1 MTMTESGFR
10 SFMAGANITA
20 LVLLALA
27 LIMLVW
33 AIVWYRKN
41 KRKRE
46 RISQEIARREKI
58 FDEILKPLAHGL
70 RHSICAKITG
80 FVRDLTWDHD
90 EMTMGMM
97 QIRNERMQK
106 YEPVTEILYG
116 ANGVLDSAWK
126 AIDWPPGNG
135 KSRTIRNLHDFTQ
148 YLVGQIED
156 ADKLVKD
163 AIQQAK
169 DLNLPINDDE
179 LNKICSAMQDQLT
192 VLKGLLQ

>member
-1 MTMTESGFR
+1 MNMAETQFN
-10 SFMAGANITA
+10 SFSIG
-20 LVLLALA
+20 LAL
-27 LIMLVW
+27 LVITLVIMVIT
-33 AIVWYRKN
+33 IVFRVRKQQRTN
-41 KRKRE
+41 QEVARIQQE
-46 RISQEIARREKI
+46 RGKI
-58 FDEILKPLAHGL
+58 FDEILQPLAHNL

-97 QIRNERMQK
+97 QIRNERTQK
-106 YEPVTEILYG
+106 YEPVTKILYG

-135 KSRTIRNLHDFTQ
+135 KSRTIRSLNEFTQ
-148 YLVGQIED
+148 YLVGRLEE

-169 DLNLPINDDE
+169 DLNLPINEDE